1 MAVRIREL
9 VSRTGVTERQL
20 RYLISEGFVPRPYGG
35 RANAEYSEEHVEAI
49 RRYLRLR
56 ELGFPP
62 AAIRLLLEARQGVP
76 VPVADGITLIVDP
89 RLIASGEPVAPLMER
104 LQRVLREL
112 LEDTADVVSTP
123 ANDRS
128 LGRSDRT

>member
-1 MAVRIREL
+1 MRIREL
-9 VSRTGVTERQL
+9 VDRTGITERQL

-35 RANAEYSEEHVEAI
+35 RANAEYGAEHLEAV

-62 AAIRLLLEARQGVP
+62 AAIRVLLEARQGVP
-76 VPVADGITLIVDP
+76 IPIADGVTLVVDP
-89 RLIASGEPVAPLMER
+89 RLIASGEPVAPLVER

-112 LEDTADVVSTP
+112 LEDKADVVSSPTTR
-123 ANDRS
+123 RS
-128 LGRSDRT
+128 PGRSDRT

>member
-1 MAVRIREL
+1 VRIREL
-9 VSRTGVTERQL
+9 VARTGITERQL

-35 RANAEYSEEHVEAI
+35 RANAEYGEEHLEAI

-62 AAIRLLLEARQGVP
+62 AAIRVLLEARQGVP
-76 VPVADGITLIVDP
+76 IPIADGVTLVVDP

-104 LQRVLREL
+104 LQRVLHEL
-112 LEDTADVVSTP
+112 LEDTADVVSSPTTR
-123 ANDRS
+123 RS
-128 LGRSDRT
+128 PGRSART